1 MKTIISLTLLLFLT
15 SFSIPKPE
23 QIQKSTNE
31 DFSWLLGSW
40 QRTNEEEG
48 RQTFEH
54 WKKLTNDE
62 FIGIGCTLKG
72 GDTIWQEAIKLRKL
86 DNNWNFEVLGKGE
99 TESTVFTLTEMS
111 DESFTCENPENEFPK
126 IISYAK
132 TATGLKAVI
141 SGGGPDI
148 AFEFEKIDEK

>member
-1 MKTIISLTLLLFLT
+1 MKIMISLTLLLFLT
-15 SFSIPKPE
+15 SFSMPEPE
-23 QIQKSTNE
+23 QVPKSINE

-40 QRTNEEEG
+40 QRINEKEG

-54 WKKLTNDE
+54 WKKKSKEE

-72 GDTIWQEAIKLRKL
+72 GDTIWQEAMKLKKL
-86 DNNWNFEVLGKGE
+86 GNKWSFEVLGKGE

-126 IISYAK
+126 VISYAK
-132 TATGLKAVI
+132 TATGLKALI

-148 AFEFEKIDEK
+148 AFEFEKIN

>member
-1 MKTIISLTLLLFLT
+1 MKTMISLTLLLFLT
-15 SFSIPKPE
+15 SFNMPKPE
-23 QIQKSTNE
+23 QTQKSTNE

-54 WKKLTNDE
+54 WKKQSKHE
-62 FIGIGCTLKG
+62 FNGIGCTLKG
-72 GDTIWQEAIKLRKL
+72 GDTIWQEAMKLRKL
-86 DNNWNFEVLGKGE
+86 GNHWNFEVVGKGD

-126 IISYAK
+126 VISYAK

-148 AFEFEKIDEK
+148 AFDFEKID